1 MFYWKWTIPENSTM
15 QLVHHHKVAARSG
28 LVIVKFTA
36 TRFYVYHELQGWLQ
50 ALAADNSWLSRQIC
64 DIHKEKGCNTVPV

>member
-28 LVIVKFTA
+28 LLIVKLTA
-36 TRFYVYHELQGWLQ
+36 TRFYVYHELQGLLQ
-50 ALAADNSWLSRQIC
+50 ALAADNS
-64 DIHKEKGCNTVPV
+64 